1 VVDNDEPYD
10 ANPELVGRL
19 RSMRWPEPSPD
30 ARRRVWENVMREL
43 AELVERGDGVPTF
56 PESLRESGACSERSV
71 RRRLGERR
79 MRRHEFAKPAA
90 GGGAYTG
97 ALGARVAAVQGASR
111 PQFA

>member
-1 VVDNDEPYD
+1 
-10 ANPELVGRL
+10 
-19 RSMRWPEPSPD
+19 
-30 ARRRVWENVMREL
+30 MREL

-56 PESLRESGACSERSV
+56 PESLREGSACSERSV

-90 GGGAYTG
+90 GGGGYTG
-97 ALGARVAAVQGASR
+97 ALGARVAAVQGTSR